1 MNIFRKNEI
10 FIEVV
15 QIKKIIIY
23 ICFFEYIYICLIL
36 KMSFVQ
42 SLKNINQKSNM
53 ALRNI

>member
-23 ICFFEYIYICLIL
+23 ICFFEYIYISLIL